1 MKFERDEKKNLIEKN
16 KSGLYPFIYMGKPSK
31 IIFAGLDEAGKTSI
45 IFTLQNNFS
54 GLNCL
59 RPTLGLQRCASEIK
73 FLGMELIT
81 WDLGGQLTYRIDYFK
96 QKMRVFSSVSTMFY
110 VVDLTTPH
118 RFDESIE
125 YLDNILKT
133 FDELKVNPTIL
144 VLLNKFDPDKAEDLE
159 LTNNANVFKEKA
171 ESIKR
176 EFNIY
181 YYITSIH
188 DPPTIIKAFSD
199 GVIRK
204 SPKAELINNILKNFA
219 KLTFSSAIVLL
230 DESTLIMGNHYSK
243 REYLEMCEIV
253 SPRFAKAMD
262 SLARYDVTPEN
273 VMVDI
278 TFPDGNSESGEQ
290 KAQIFMKKFS
300 VDNETFY
307 LIVLSRNP
315 KTVKLCLESLEEL
328 SFQLKELIKQFKED

>member
-1 MKFERDEKKNLIEKN
+1 
-16 KSGLYPFIYMGKPSK
+16 MGKPSK

-45 IFTLQNNFS
+45 IFILQNNFS

-73 FLGMELIT
+73 FLGLELIT
-81 WDLGGQLTYRIDYFK
+81 WDLGGQLSYRSDYFK

-118 RFDESIE
+118 RFNESIE
-125 YLDNILKT
+125 YLENILKT
-133 FDELKVNPTIL
+133 FQELGVSPTIL
-144 VLLNKFDPDKAEDLE
+144 ILLNKFDPDKIGDPVLIQNSEE
-159 LTNNANVFKEKA
+159 FKRKVE
-171 ESIKR
+171 EIKNG
-176 EFNIY
+176 FNIF

-219 KLTFSSAIVLL
+219 KLTFSSAVILL
-230 DESTLIMGNHYSK
+230 DESTLIMGSHFSK
-243 REYLEMCEIV
+243 KEYLEICEIV

-262 SLARYDVTPEN
+262 SLARYEVEPEN
-273 VMVDI
+273 LMVDVK
-278 TFPDGNSESGEQ
+278 FPDNFSENGEQ
-290 KAQIFMKKFS
+290 KAQIFMRKFK
-300 VDNETFY
+300 VDEEPFY
-307 LIVLSRNP
+307 LVVLSRNP
-315 KTVKLCLESLEEL
+315 KTIKLCLESLSDL
-328 SFQLKELIKQFKED
+328 SFQLKELIKQFKEE